1 MDIINHY
8 SAGIPYAAPRTVN
21 QSEAGAPEIQY
32 KSGSEY
38 REMINELESKNSGK
52 IVDPSTKLYNGSAA
66 RAKLSDTEIAVLA
79 NKYDVH
85 DMSDEE
91 FDAFLD
97 DLESMGAVSDF
108 ERRQLGYKGLCS
120 FDMNELHAWTAP
132 LAPNGSK
139 LLFDRWEADGDISRW
154 INERIQWERGVWSS
168 DPAKKKEQED
178 YEELHSVLAGVIN
191 RMDAQQKSNAEE
203 AQKKEL
209 VRQLADGNSEFYAN
223 MRTTL
228 KAQVKKNKEDQ
239 EEQAIIDAMA
249 AVLDAMSGRETVS
262 GDKTSLNKSASEL
275 TKKIGERIARLKK
288 EDPGNPEIVRLEN
301 MLKRLQEVGIYVDLE
316 DTDDLWKD
324 EDESF
329 ETLTQLLIRRQA
341 EETYTTHP
349 ILNEVNEPA

>member
-1 MDIINHY
+1 
-8 SAGIPYAAPRTVN
+8 
-21 QSEAGAPEIQY
+21 
-32 KSGSEY
+32 
-38 REMINELESKNSGK
+38 
-52 IVDPSTKLYNGSAA
+52 
-66 RAKLSDTEIAVLA
+66 
-79 NKYDVH
+79 
-85 DMSDEE
+85 
-91 FDAFLD
+91 
-97 DLESMGAVSDF
+97 
-108 ERRQLGYKGLCS
+108 
-120 FDMNELHAWTAP
+120 
-132 LAPNGSK
+132 
-139 LLFDRWEADGDISRW
+139 
-154 INERIQWERGVWSS
+154 
-168 DPAKKKEQED
+168 
-178 YEELHSVLAGVIN
+178 
-191 RMDAQQKSNAEE
+191 
-203 AQKKEL
+203 
-209 VRQLADGNSEFYAN
+209 